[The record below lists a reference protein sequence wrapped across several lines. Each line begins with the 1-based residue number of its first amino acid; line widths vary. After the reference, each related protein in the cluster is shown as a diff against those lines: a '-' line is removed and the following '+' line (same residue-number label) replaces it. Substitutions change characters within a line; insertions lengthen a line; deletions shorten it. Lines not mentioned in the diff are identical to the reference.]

1 MLECVWM
8 VGQMLGRRRKPLR
21 VASVA
26 GALGIL
32 LAAVGVEAQAGSQ
45 SGSAAGLGVPQGA
58 QQSPAKVRKKQQK
71 EAQAAQKQGPQPSVS
86 IPVTPLG
93 FAAPAPFYF
102 GERFAMVSLNF
113 LDENKLLFTF
123 RVPGLIARERPVP
136 GQTTI
141 AERHIRAVTL
151 ALPSGEVKADNVWV
165 LHDYSRYLWPMR
177 DGKFLLRDRN
187 ELKIGDAQLHLEPF
201 LRFPG
206 QVNSV
211 QFDPGQHLL
220 ITDTTEIPAASAGP
234 KGTAAAGPA
243 SQTPGTPATA
253 QAKMTLRGS
262 ADPDASD
269 AEPETQRLVR
279 VLRMDTRQVMLF
291 SHTSGSVH
299 LPVDGEGYYDALRAG
314 ESKWLVAFEYF
325 TGSSKPIGLVD
336 SNCDPNLDALASG
349 IVLASACLPNG
360 ARHLTAFARDREKD
374 RARLWDLILPPTKV
388 WPQWATSGDG
398 MRFARSTLEVS
409 HPIGLYS
416 PLDDADVRG
425 QSVQVYDLATG
436 TAQLTVPLSP
446 VLDGGGNFALSP
458 SGRRL
463 AVLHDG
469 AIQVF
474 DLAPVAALPPVPPS
488 VPVAPKPAT
497 KP

>member
-1 MLECVWM
+1 MPVRAAAL
-8 VGQMLGRRRKPLR
+8 
-21 VASVA
+21 
-26 GALGIL
+26 LGIFL
-32 LAAVGVEAQAGSQ
+32 TGVGVEAQSPLAG
-45 SGSAAGLGVPQGA
+45 GIGVPQGV
-58 QQSPAKVRKKQQK
+58 QQAPAKVRKKEQK
-71 EAQAAQKQGPQPSVS
+71 EMRAAQKQGPQPSVS
-86 IPVTPLG
+86 LPVGPLG
-93 FAAPAPFYF
+93 FATPASFYF

-113 LDENKLLFTF
+113 LDEDSLLFTF

-151 ALPSGEVKADNVWV
+151 ALPEGKVTADSVWV

-211 QFDPGQHLL
+211 QLDPGQRLL
-220 ITDTTEIPAASAGP
+220 VTDTTETPAADVGP

-243 SQTPGTPATA
+243 SQAPGTPQTA
-253 QAKMTLRGS
+253 SAQIGARGS
-262 ADPDASD
+262 ADPDGSS
-269 AEPETQRLVR
+269 AEPEAQRLVR
-279 VLRMDTRQVMLF
+279 ILRMDTRQVMLF

-299 LPVDGEGYYDALRAG
+299 LPVDDEGYYDALRAG

-336 SNCDPNLDALASG
+336 SNCDPNLDALASR
-349 IVLASACLPNG
+349 IVLVSACLSNG

-374 RARLWDLILPPTKV
+374 HARLWDLFLPPTKV

-409 HPIGLYS
+409 HSIGLYS

-436 TAQLTVPLSP
+436 TVQLTAPLSP

-474 DLAPVAALPPVPPS
+474 DLAPVAALPSAPPS
-488 VPVAPKPAT
+488 APGAPKAAT

>member
-1 MLECVWM
+1 MW
-8 VGQMLGRRRKPLR
+8 GRCGKPLCL
-21 VASVA
+21 AA
-26 GALGIL
+26 ALGIF
-32 LAAVGVEAQAGSQ
+32 LAAGEVEAQSLLTGAPD
-45 SGSAAGLGVPQGA
+45 GLQGA
-58 QQSPAKVRKKQQK
+58 QQAPAKVRKKQQK
-71 EAQAAQKQGPQPSVS
+71 EMEAAKKQGPQPNFS
-86 IPVTPLG
+86 IPVGPLG

-113 LDENKLLFTF
+113 LDEDNLLFSF
-123 RVPGLIARERPVP
+123 RVPGLIAREKPEP

-141 AERHIRAVTL
+141 AERHIRVVTL
-151 ALPSGEVKADNVWV
+151 ALPSGKVTGESVWV
-165 LHDYSRYLWPMR
+165 QHDYSRYLWMMHG
-177 DGKFLLRDRN
+177 GKFLLRDRN
-187 ELKIGDAQLHLEPF
+187 LLQMGDATLRLQPL

-220 ITDTTEIPAASAGP
+220 ITDSTEAPAEDAGS

-243 SQTPGTPATA
+243 SQQPVANPATA
-253 QAKMTLRGS
+253 SASLSVRGS
-262 ADPDASD
+262 ADPDANS
-269 AEPETQRLVR
+269 AVPEPQRLVR
-279 VLRMDTRQVMLF
+279 ILRMGTWQPLLF

-299 LPVDGEGYYDALRAG
+299 LPVDGEGYYDTLRAG

-325 TGSSKPIGLVD
+325 TGSSKPVGLVESD
-336 SNCDPNLDALASG
+336 CDPNLDALASG
-349 IVLASACLPNG
+349 IVLASACLSNG
-360 ARHLTAFARDREKD
+360 ARHLIAFARDRDKD
-374 RARLWDLILPPTKV
+374 HARLWDVFLPPTKV

-398 MRFARSTLEVS
+398 MRFARSTLDVS
-409 HPIGLYS
+409 HPIGIYS

-436 TAQLTVPLSP
+436 AVQLTTPLAP

-463 AVLHDG
+463 AVLNDG

-474 DLAPVAALPPVPPS
+474 ELPPVAALPPAPPAL
-488 VPVAPKPAT
+488 PAAPKAAT